1 VIDAAAVVANLDDSL
16 DFFGKWSD
24 IWNSMTKRLRAME
37 PEPKTRSAMEVRMRN
52 VLGARRRSDLIAG
65 AILLMGL
72 APGAASGEAQD
83 ARLVAVEPV
92 ATFAVEG
99 QTLTFAPKVPDGLM
113 LTVSGPLGFLSSR
126 EFPAGAQATFV
137 LVAANGPLPDGRYK
151 YELRTQPQV
160 DQQLMAIAQESGD
173 ERLQQELDREEQ
185 TRVKVQAGQ
194 FDVVGGTAVKPALEL
209 ESNAFGHYPPVQP
222 HTHGDDTHTHDGE

>member
-1 VIDAAAVVANLDDSL
+1 MIAAAIL
-16 DFFGKWSD
+16 
-24 IWNSMTKRLRAME
+24 
-37 PEPKTRSAMEVRMRN
+37 
-52 VLGARRRSDLIAG
+52 VLGLAAG
-65 AILLMGL
+65 V
-72 APGAASGEAQD
+72 ASGEAQD

-99 QTLTFAPKVPDGLM
+99 QTLTFAPKVADGLM
-113 LTVSGPLGFLSSR
+113 LTVS
-126 EFPAGAQATFV
+126 GAQATFV
-137 LVAANGPLPDGRYK
+137 LVAENGPLPDGRYK

-160 DQQLMAIAQESGD
+160 DRQLMAIAQESGD

-185 TRVKVQAGQ
+185 RRVKVQAGQ

-209 ESNAFGHYPPVQP
+209 ESNAFGHYPAAEP